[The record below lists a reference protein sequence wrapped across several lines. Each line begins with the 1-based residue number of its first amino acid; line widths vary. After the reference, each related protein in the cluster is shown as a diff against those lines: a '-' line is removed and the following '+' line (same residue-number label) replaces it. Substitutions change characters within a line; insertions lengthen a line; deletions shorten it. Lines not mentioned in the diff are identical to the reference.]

1 MDSTKREDAAT
12 TTRESHGIK
21 ESEMKF
27 EMEIGWVGDEKITV
41 DTHNFEKIEIIKEFI
56 EFQEAHGW
64 AVNYEAVDN
73 SEDETEEEE
82 IPPFALS
89 THEPL

>member
-1 MDSTKREDAAT
+1 MESTKREDAAT
-12 TTRESHGIK
+12 TSRESYGIK
-21 ESEMKF
+21 ESKMKF

>member
-1 MDSTKREDAAT
+1 MYKLTIELDWASDETLT
-12 TTRESHGIK
+12 INSH
-21 ESEMKF
+21 
-27 EMEIGWVGDEKITV
+27 D
-41 DTHNFEKIEIIKEFI
+41 FEKLQIIQEFI
-56 EFQEAHGW
+56 EFQQEHGW
-64 AVNYEAVDN
+64 AVDYEAVDN